1 MLFLSFSA
9 KSKEKIQK
17 LVEKIEKNYNL
28 QRDPNDLVILER
40 QDFTNFLVFFDD
52 FHENAELSLKLAN
65 FFAENETSSEKS
77 RYFMRFCYILIYEAQ
92 TNADIIEK
100 TEEKNE
106 QTAKKVEESAE
117 INEISAKIKEEE
129 KKQGNIFGD
138 SGFKDRNMKEE
149 IHEVMQKSNKIE
161 ENTLKESK
169 SNEWEID
176 DKLLIFS

>member
-1 MLFLSFSA
+1 MFFKRFC
-9 KSKEKIQK
+9 KSKEKIEK

-28 QRDPNDLVILER
+28 QRDPNDLVMIER

-52 FHENAELSLKLAN
+52 FHENAELSHKIGL
-65 FFAENETSSEKS
+65 FFSETEAENEKL

-92 TNADIIEK
+92 TAADLIEK
-100 TEEKNE
+100 TEENSE
-106 QTAKKVEESAE
+106 EIAKKAEDKGE

-138 SGFKDRNMKEE
+138 SAIKERNMKEE

-161 ENTLKESK
+161 EFAKETTGS
-169 SNEWEID
+169 EWEID